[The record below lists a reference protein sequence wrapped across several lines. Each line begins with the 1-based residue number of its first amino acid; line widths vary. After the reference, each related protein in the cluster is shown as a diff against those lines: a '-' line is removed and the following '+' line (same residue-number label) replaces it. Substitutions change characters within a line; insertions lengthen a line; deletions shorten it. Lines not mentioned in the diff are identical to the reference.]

1 MKRTLYLLDIERR
14 ISMVAASFVQML
26 GFYAVEFVCIVAIA
40 VAGVFVGKKIR
51 DSKDKKKEN
60 IGE

>member
-1 MKRTLYLLDIERR
+1 MIFEAQNGKGEND
-14 ISMVAASFVQML
+14 MVAAGL
-26 GFYAVEFVCIVAIA
+26 GSMFLFYTVEFICIVAVA

-51 DSKDKKKEN
+51 DNKDKKKEN